1 MDPLGVAMNRT
12 ILIVDDSETSRM
24 IIRKCFTMTGD
35 EDATFLEAGDGIH
48 ALSTLAGITVDLIVT
63 DLNMPR
69 MDGLTLLRKLRKG
82 DRTKSLP
89 VVVIS
94 SMGND
99 HLDQELKDLD
109 VTAIIRK
116 PLTPAKIRNAFPI
129 GGEEG
134 DF

>member
-1 MDPLGVAMNRT
+1 MNRT

-35 EDATFLEAGDGIH
+35 EDSTFLEAEDGIH
-48 ALSTLAGITVDLIVT
+48 ALATLGSIQVDLVVT

-82 DRTKSLP
+82 EKTRNLP

-99 HLDQELKDLD
+99 HLDQELRDLA

-116 PLTPAKIRNAFPI
+116 PLTPGKVRDIL
-129 GGEEG
+129 GTEEG
-134 DF
+134 GF

>member
-1 MDPLGVAMNRT
+1 MNRT

-24 IIRKCFTMTGD
+24 IIRKCFSMTGD
-35 EDATFLEAGDGIH
+35 EDSTFLEAEDGIR
-48 ALSTLAGITVDLIVT
+48 ALSTLADQTVDLVVT

-69 MDGLTLLRKLRKG
+69 MDGMTLLRKLRKSE
-82 DRTKSLP
+82 RTRHLA

-99 HLDQELKDLD
+99 HLDQELHALD

-116 PLTPAKIRNAFPI
+116 PLTPAKVREACPA
-129 GGEEG
+129 GG
-134 DF
+134 F

>member
-1 MDPLGVAMNRT
+1 MKRT

-35 EDATFLEAGDGIH
+35 EESTFLEAEDGIH
-48 ALSTLAGITVDLIVT
+48 ALSTLMEFRVDLVVT

-69 MDGLTLLRKLRKG
+69 MDGMTLLRKLRKG
-82 DRTKSLP
+82 DQTKAIP

-99 HLDQELKDLD
+99 HLDQELKDLA
-109 VTAIIRK
+109 VTAVIRK
-116 PLTPAKIRNAFPI
+116 PLTPSKVRDALGTVEQ
-129 GGEEG
+129 GG
-134 DF
+134 F

>member
-1 MDPLGVAMNRT
+1 MNRT

-24 IIRKCFTMTGD
+24 IIRKCFSMTGD
-35 EDATFLEAGDGIH
+35 ENSTFLEAGDGIQ
-48 ALSTLAGITVDLIVT
+48 ALSVLSAITVDLVVT

-69 MDGLTLLRKLRKG
+69 MDGVTLLRKLRKG
-82 DRTKSLP
+82 DKTKGLP

-99 HLDQELKDLD
+99 HLDQELRNLD

-116 PLTPAKIRNAFPI
+116 PLTPGKVKQVFGVSESDEDE
-129 GGEEG
+129 GG
-134 DF
+134 F

>member
-1 MDPLGVAMNRT
+1 MNRT

-48 ALSTLAGITVDLIVT
+48 ALSTLATLAVDLVVT

-69 MDGLTLLRKLRKG
+69 MDGITLVRKLRKG
-82 DRTKSLP
+82 ERTRNLP

-99 HLDQELKDLD
+99 HLDQELRDLE

-116 PLTPAKIRNAFPI
+116 PLTPAKVRLAMPPES
-129 GGEEG
+129 GEEG
-134 DF
+134 GF

>member
-1 MDPLGVAMNRT
+1 MNRT

-35 EDATFLEAGDGIH
+35 EDSTFFEAEDGIR
-48 ALSTLAGITVDLIVT
+48 ALAVLGGTEVDLVVT

-69 MDGLTLLRKLRKG
+69 MDGITLLRKLRQG
-82 DRTKSLP
+82 GRTHNLP

-99 HLDQELKDLD
+99 HLDQELHRLG
-109 VTAIIRK
+109 VTSIIRK
-116 PLTPAKIRNAFPI
+116 PLTPAKVLQALAPQSLPE
-129 GGEEG
+129 GGL
-134 DF
+134 

>member
-1 MDPLGVAMNRT
+1 MNRT

-35 EDATFLEAGDGIH
+35 EDSTFLEAGDGIH
-48 ALSTLAGITVDLIVT
+48 ALSTLSLRSVDLVVT

-82 DRTKSLP
+82 DRTKTLP

-99 HLDQELKDLD
+99 HLDQELKDLA

-116 PLTPAKIRNAFPI
+116 PLTPAKVRDAFPAP
-129 GGEEG
+129 EG

>member
-1 MDPLGVAMNRT
+1 MNRT

-24 IIRKCFTMTGD
+24 IIRKCFVMTGD
-35 EDATFLEAGDGIH
+35 EDSRFLEAEDGIR
-48 ALSTLAGITVDLIVT
+48 ALSLLSNTEVDLVVT

-69 MDGLTLLRKLRKG
+69 MDGVTLLRKLRKG
-82 DRTKSLP
+82 ERTRTLP

-99 HLDQELKDLD
+99 HLDQELHGLD

-116 PLTPAKIRNAFPI
+116 PLTPAKVIAATRSTDE
-129 GGEEG
+129 GG
-134 DF
+134 F

>member
-1 MDPLGVAMNRT
+1 MNRT

-35 EDATFLEAGDGIH
+35 EDSTFLEAGDGIH
-48 ALSTLAGITVDLIVT
+48 ALSMLSLRSVDLVVT

-82 DRTKSLP
+82 DRTKTLP

-99 HLDQELKDLD
+99 HLDQELKDLA

-116 PLTPAKIRNAFPI
+116 PLTPAKVRDAFPAT
-129 GGEEG
+129 EG

>member
-1 MDPLGVAMNRT
+1 MNRT

-24 IIRKCFTMTGD
+24 IIKKCFTMTGD
-35 EDATFLEAGDGIH
+35 EDSTFLEAGDGIQ
-48 ALSTLAGITVDLIVT
+48 ALSVLADAKVDLVVT

-69 MDGLTLLRKLRKG
+69 MDGVTLLRKLRKG
-82 DRTKSLP
+82 DRTRGLP

-99 HLDQELKDLD
+99 HLDRELHELS

-116 PLTPAKIRNAFPI
+116 PLTPAKVRSAFGSDE
-129 GGEEG
+129 GG
-134 DF
+134 F